1 MQFKNIINLQCQKNS
16 PIALIHISEVN
27 YNQGYI
33 LKTKDKKITPFNWR
47 YKLLRKS
54 KTPTNSKDCLRICW
68 YFDEE
73 SKHSV
78 YEYRDEVGNT
88 TCFAINALQAELPSF
103 MSKKYFYPNE
113 RALLFGYFFDE
124 IKIFINKNVGDE
136 DFFNFC
142 GVTKKVFFSLDSH
155 NALLECCENQ
165 T

>member
-1 MQFKNIINLQCQKNS
+1 M
-16 PIALIHISEVN
+16 
-27 YNQGYI
+27 
-33 LKTKDKKITPFNWR
+33 KTKDNKVTEFNWR

-68 YFDEE
+68 FFDEE
-73 SKHSV
+73 SKQAI
-78 YEYRDEVGNT
+78 YEYRDERGGT
-88 TCFAINALQAELPSF
+88 TCFAVTNILQRELPDF
-103 MSKKYFYPNE
+103 MSKKYFYPDE

-124 IKIFINKNVGDE
+124 IKIFVNKNVGHE

-155 NALLECCENQ
+155 NELLECCENH